1 MVVGVAG
8 VKGLSRESVNRE
20 SAKDTEVATAEGSGT
35 RRGSRRGRK
44 AAARADSQVRD
55 PDWTEQ
61 TGTPPSENSN

>member
-1 MVVGVAG
+1 VVVGVAG

-35 RRGSRRGRK
+35 RRGGRK

-61 TGTPPSENSN
+61 TGTPPIENSN